1 MNPTK
6 TQLKSK
12 SNSWVATI
20 INKLMVHHF
29 FDVATVQSTSVD
41 DVV

>member
-20 INKLMVHHF
+20 INKLMVQHF
-29 FDVATVQSTSVD
+29 F
-41 DVV
+41 